1 MEAGDTVMDEAEE
14 PVLHA
19 YVAAPLAVSV
29 ELPPVQMLEE
39 VAEMETLGDTLTVI
53 VCVLSKTQGA
63 EPTV

>member
-1 MEAGDTVMDEAEE
+1 VEAGDTVMDEAEE

-53 VCVLSKTQGA
+53 V
-63 EPTV
+63 

>member
-1 MEAGDTVMDEAEE
+1 MEAGDTVMDEAED

-53 VCVLSKTQGA
+53 VCVLSKTHGA

>member
-1 MEAGDTVMDEAEE
+1 MDEAEE

-53 VCVLSKTQGA
+53 V
-63 EPTV
+63 